1 MSTSNIPI
9 KAERVEN
16 QMEVLECKP
25 DHDIV
30 GEIKTIAHKA
40 QIVRLIQDGTN
51 VVADIA
57 PMPCMFVRRF
67 YCDPNYAEV
76 TLPNKRK
83 TSPIEQ
89 PTAPG
94 KTACSSAK
102 RVGDDDSDTQASAA
116 GDTDVDDEPDA
127 MARRRGIPVYQSY
140 GGCRPTVKPW
150 REDSTA
156 DVNTIFRRVM
166 GHKHL
171 KTGVLEDG
179 AICLIC
185 THDGHSPAGCF
196 MTGNVTSLR
205 LHITRLG
212 KLREA

>member
-1 MSTSNIPI
+1 MYVWAAFLLDALTRSFRRRVPVALRDWTIHRWPFLLPSACPI
-9 KAERVEN
+9 FNRPTKP
-16 QMEVLECKP
+16 LE
-25 DHDIV
+25 
-30 GEIKTIAHKA
+30 KTASA
-40 QIVRLIQDGTN
+40 CSPRRSVPTVRPS
-51 VVADIA
+51 A
-57 PMPCMFVRRF
+57 RF
-67 YCDPNYAEV
+67 SDPNYAEV

-150 REDSTA
+150 HEDSTA

-205 LHITRLG
+205 LHITR
-212 KLREA
+212 